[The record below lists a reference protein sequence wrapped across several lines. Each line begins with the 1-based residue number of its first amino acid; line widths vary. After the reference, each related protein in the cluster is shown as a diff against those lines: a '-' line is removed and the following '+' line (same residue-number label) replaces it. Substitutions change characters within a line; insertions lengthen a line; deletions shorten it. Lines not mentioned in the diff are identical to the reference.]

1 MQQVTHMQRVEQ
13 AGREVTVLVVDD
25 HRTFTDLVR
34 MAIDAQDELHCV
46 GTAQDAATARA
57 MVEQHRPDI
66 VVMDVRLGDDD
77 GLSLTRELVR
87 RHPLL
92 RVIVLTAEPGPVV
105 LRRAAQAGA
114 CALLPKG
121 GPFEDLRDVL
131 VATSTRGLVVQ
142 PELLRALMAD
152 PASGDAA
159 HPVLT
164 PQEERVI
171 QLLAVGRDV
180 RGISGELGIS
190 VHTCRGYVKSLL
202 HKLHAHSQLEAVA
215 AARAAGIVP

>member
-1 MQQVTHMQRVEQ
+1 M
-13 AGREVTVLVVDD
+13 TVLVVDD
-25 HRTFTDLVR
+25 HRTFTDLVC

-46 GTAQDAATARA
+46 GAAQDAATARA

-92 RVIVLTAEPGPVV
+92 RVIVLTAEPGPLV

-121 GPFEDLRDVL
+121 GAFEDLREVL

-152 PASGDAA
+152 PASDDAAA

-171 QLLAVGRDV
+171 QLLAAGRDV

-215 AARAAGIVP
+215 AARAAGIVL

>member
-1 MQQVTHMQRVEQ
+1 M
-13 AGREVTVLVVDD
+13 TVLVVDD
-25 HRTFTDLVR
+25 HRTFTDLVC

-46 GTAQDAATARA
+46 GAAQDAATARA

-92 RVIVLTAEPGPVV
+92 RVIVLTAEPGPLV

-121 GPFEDLRDVL
+121 GAFEDLREVL

-152 PASGDAA
+152 PASDGPAA
-159 HPVLT
+159 QPVLT

-171 QLLAVGRDV
+171 QLLAAGRDV

-215 AARAAGIVP
+215 AARAAGIVL